1 VHIYYGG
8 HITKSK
14 TAGINHPH
22 SVRFNQVAFSYP
34 SGFGFSFGYCV
45 LLCGWQCILLY

>member
-1 VHIYYGG
+1 MVAISPSQ
-8 HITKSK
+8 KQLVLS
-14 TAGINHPH
+14 HPH
-22 SVRFNQVAFSYP
+22 SVRFNQVAFSYT